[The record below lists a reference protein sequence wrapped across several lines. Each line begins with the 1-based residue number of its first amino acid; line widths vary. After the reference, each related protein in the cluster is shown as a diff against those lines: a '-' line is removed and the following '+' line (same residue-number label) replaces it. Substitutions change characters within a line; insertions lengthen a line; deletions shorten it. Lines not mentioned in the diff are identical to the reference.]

1 MSDPLI
7 RGISYCRAGEL
18 GHIEVGKEVSR
29 IEAGRYEFKIW
40 KRTEHGETLDRT
52 IKGRCVIE
60 ILHGLPAREGRNDVP

>member
-7 RGISYCRAGEL
+7 RGLIYCRAGEL
-18 GHIEVGKEVSR
+18 GAVEVGEDVSR
-29 IEAGRYEFKIW
+29 IEADRYEFKIW

-60 ILHGLPAREGRNDVP
+60 VLHGLPVREGRDDDS